1 MRSFCKRRENRDP
14 DTQEEPHMTTEAE
27 LGVIHLQAKECQRF
41 LAPTRSWEE
50 ARENAS

>member
-1 MRSFCKRRENRDP
+1 ME
-14 DTQEEPHMTTEAE
+14 TQTQGEPYVPTEAE